1 VASKRLCWLV
11 SSSSGMVQYSNTVE
25 RKRLDVVGAVVVVVV
40 MTGLFDSVI
49 DLHFEVGFV
58 STAT

>member
-1 VASKRLCWLV
+1 
-11 SSSSGMVQYSNTVE
+11 VE
-25 RKRLDVVGAVVVVVV
+25 RKRLDVAGAVVVVVV